1 MVHSSQ
7 LTINEPDHV
16 YGDESSLY
24 YDRDNNDPY
33 FGFEVYKLNI
43 SY

>member
-7 LTINEPDHV
+7 LTINKPDHV

-24 YDRDNNDPY
+24 YDRNNNSPY
-33 FGFEVYKLNI
+33 FGFEVCNPNI
-43 SY
+43 S